1 MNGTYFSP
9 RLYLQDDT
17 PPAASTAGGGGA
29 DVGGQKTVAA
39 KMKEAAQQNEV
50 EEEEE
55 EEEGLV
61 KPEDVR
67 DVSGAR
73 RGSRSF
79 FFYCASGVH
88 GRFFAWFCVFVI
100 SCFSFFWGGELKEF
114 M

>member
-1 MNGTYFSP
+1 M
-9 RLYLQDDT
+9 
-17 PPAASTAGGGGA
+17 
-29 DVGGQKTVAA
+29 GGQKTVAA

-79 FFYCASGVH
+79 FFIVPLVCTAAFSRGFVFSLFLASL
-88 GRFFAWFCVFVI
+88 FF
-100 SCFSFFWGGELKEF
+100 GGGN
-114 M
+114 